1 MRKWIGALALGAAL
15 LAASAIAAAVEV
27 GQSAPDFNLP
37 ATTGTNVSLKDYRGK
52 SWVLIEFYGAD
63 FVPT

>member
-1 MRKWIGALALGAAL
+1 MRKWIGALAIGAAL

-27 GQSAPDFNLP
+27 GQPAPHFNLP